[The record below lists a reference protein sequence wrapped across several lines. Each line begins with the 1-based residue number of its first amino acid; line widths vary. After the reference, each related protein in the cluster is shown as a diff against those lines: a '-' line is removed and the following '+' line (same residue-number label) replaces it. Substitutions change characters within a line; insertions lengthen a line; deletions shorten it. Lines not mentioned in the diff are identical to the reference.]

1 MKIFNKDKKKNKEI
15 ILDSKT
21 IESETSIIVDDSIAN
36 KEKIGGQSDLTK
48 DLDKALDANYEK
60 TIDESIIQLEDNLKN
75 DVSEPEK
82 NYDSK
87 QTLIEEDDNTS
98 NNVNDVLIE
107 AKIDLLPANLVIGY
121 YEGMTLKGLKEY
133 INGYVFKYFN
143 APNITSYKILKY
155 NSGFIFEIHDG
166 DYKKSYLNTVINEF
180 NAGRNVVY
188 IKTQNRIAKVIKN
201 YSKIETYMLPEA
213 ENNNHP
219 EAIFPEKATMKPIVT
234 TAFGMVPFGLSI
246 AFMGVTSLF
255 LSYIFKTILGKEEEL
270 SLPVYTM
277 ELPSSYIEKLPLATE
292 IKYVDKVIYSKNVWT
307 KEFKEIKTPK
317 MIQAEKM
324 DFALSK
330 ILAYQNFTNR
340 CFTKSHS
347 LDQCNDSNIFFDK
360 ADFSNDTFIKG
371 VSMEKGLIIVLL
383 KDNESIKY
391 IPEINQNNLLWKTEC
406 SSLEIASLCMAPN
419 VTIKNDAKKINQ
431 IVDISTTDKI
441 SKKEDVI
448 DSVKTIV
455 PVIVAPIVISN
466 KNENKKEANTKE
478 ISKPVKE
485 VVKPTT
491 IKKENIEKTKKVHEI
506 IKDVKTNDIVNTP
519 KINEVNNTL
528 KKIEDSAKPLE
539 NINNVEKS
547 LNFNNLP
554 DNVVVEKK

>member
-1 MKIFNKDKKKNKEI
+1 MKIFNKDKKKNKKIVQE
-15 ILDSKT
+15 SQT
-21 IESETSIIVDDSIAN
+21 IETLNSSVVDDSEVIKEEISDNEDLTHDFNKVLAEKNEKSLDESLLNLETNVKQEQFDNN
-36 KEKIGGQSDLTK
+36 KESITTEENVD
-48 DLDKALDANYEK
+48 
-60 TIDESIIQLEDNLKN
+60 IESIP
-75 DVSEPEK
+75 S
-82 NYDSK
+82 
-87 QTLIEEDDNTS
+87 NTI
-98 NNVNDVLIE
+98 NDVLIE

-180 NAGRNVVY
+180 NADRNVVY

-201 YSKIETYMLPEA
+201 YNKIETYMLPEA
-213 ENNNHP
+213 ENDKHP
-219 EAIFPEKATMKPIVT
+219 DAIFPEKATMKPIVT

-246 AFMGVTSLF
+246 AFMGITSLF

-270 SLPVYTM
+270 SLPTYSM

-292 IKYVDKVIYSKNVWT
+292 IKYVDKVLYSKNSWT

-317 MIQAEKM
+317 MILAEKM
-324 DFALSK
+324 DVALSK
-330 ILAYQNFTNR
+330 IVSYQNFTNK

-360 ADFSNDTFIKG
+360 IDFSVDNFVKN
-371 VSMEKGLIIVLL
+371 VSMEKGLITVLL

-391 IPEINQNNLLWKTEC
+391 IPEINETNLLWKIEC
-406 SSLEIASLCMAPN
+406 SSVDIANLCMAPN
-419 VTIKNDAKKINQ
+419 VLIKNNKKNNNP
-431 IVDISTTDKI
+431 ISETDKKLI
-441 SKKEDVI
+441 SE
-448 DSVKTIV
+448 
-455 PVIVAPIVISN
+455 PII
-466 KNENKKEANTKE
+466 
-478 ISKPVKE
+478 I
-485 VVKPTT
+485 
-491 IKKENIEKTKKVHEI
+491 KENIEESKKIINPSIVQPIMKKENNEKVHKI
-506 IKDVKTNDIVNTP
+506 IKDIKTTDIIKTP
-519 KINEVNNTL
+519 KINEVNKTL

>member
-1 MKIFNKDKKKNKEI
+1 MKIFNKDKKKNKKIDQE
-15 ILDSKT
+15 SQT
-21 IESETSIIVDDSIAN
+21 IETLNSSVVDDSEVKTEEISGN
-36 KEKIGGQSDLTK
+36 EDLTH
-48 DLDKALDANYEK
+48 DFNKALDEK
-60 TIDESIIQLEDNLKN
+60 NEKSIDESLLNLETTVKQEHFDNN
-75 DVSEPEK
+75 QESITTE
-82 NYDSK
+82 SK
-87 QTLIEEDDNTS
+87 VEVESIPSNTI
-98 NNVNDVLIE
+98 NDVLIE

-121 YEGMTLKGLKEY
+121 YEGMTMKGLKEY

-155 NSGFIFEIHDG
+155 NSGLIFEIHDG
-166 DYKKSYLNTVINEF
+166 DYKKSYLNAVINEF

-201 YSKIETYMLPEA
+201 YNKIETYMLPEA
-213 ENNNHP
+213 ENDKHP
-219 EAIFPEKATMKPIVT
+219 DAIFPEKATMKPIVT

-246 AFMGVTSLF
+246 AFMGITSLF

-270 SLPVYTM
+270 SLPTYSM

-292 IKYVDKVIYSKNVWT
+292 IKYVDKVLYSKNSWT

-317 MIQAEKM
+317 MILAEKM
-324 DFALSK
+324 DIALSK
-330 ILAYQNFTNR
+330 IVSYQNFTNK

-360 ADFSNDTFIKG
+360 IDFSVDDFVKN
-371 VSMEKGLIIVLL
+371 VSMEKGLITVLF

-391 IPEINQNNLLWKTEC
+391 IPEINENNLLWKIEC
-406 SSLEIASLCMAPN
+406 SSIDIANLCMAPN
-419 VTIKNDAKKINQ
+419 VVIKNTNKKSI
-431 IVDISTTDKI
+431 ISMEPVNDKETLI
-441 SKKEDVI
+441 
-448 DSVKTIV
+448 KTEKLV
-455 PVIVAPIVISN
+455 NPVIISDT
-466 KNENKKEANTKE
+466 NENKV
-478 ISKPVKE
+478 SP
-485 VVKPTT
+485 
-491 IKKENIEKTKKVHEI
+491 IKKVIKDEKINNDITKKESDNKKVHEI
-506 IKDVKTNDIVNTP
+506 IKDIKTNDIMKTP

>member
-1 MKIFNKDKKKNKEI
+1 MKIFNKDKKKNKNI
-15 ILDSKT
+15 IQESQT
-21 IESETSIIVDDSIAN
+21 IETLNSSVVDDSEVK
-36 KEKIGGQSDLTK
+36 KEEISGNEDLTH
-48 DLDKALDANYEK
+48 DFNKALDEK
-60 TIDESIIQLEDNLKN
+60 NEKSIDESLLNLETTVKQEHFDNNQESITTEEKV
-75 DVSEPEK
+75 DVESIP
-82 NYDSK
+82 S
-87 QTLIEEDDNTS
+87 NTI
-98 NNVNDVLIE
+98 NDVLIE

-121 YEGMTLKGLKEY
+121 YEGMTMKGLKEY

-155 NSGFIFEIHDG
+155 NSGLIFEIHDG
-166 DYKKSYLNTVINEF
+166 DYKKSYLNAVINEF

-201 YSKIETYMLPEA
+201 YNKIETYMLPEA
-213 ENNNHP
+213 ENDKHP
-219 EAIFPEKATMKPIVT
+219 DAIFPEKATMKPIVT

-246 AFMGVTSLF
+246 AFMGITSLF

-270 SLPVYTM
+270 SLPTYSM

-292 IKYVDKVIYSKNVWT
+292 IKYVDKVLYSKNSWT

-317 MIQAEKM
+317 MILAEKM
-324 DFALSK
+324 DIALSK
-330 ILAYQNFTNR
+330 IVSYQNFTNK

-360 ADFSNDTFIKG
+360 IDFSVDDFVKN
-371 VSMEKGLIIVLL
+371 VSMEKGLITVLF

-391 IPEINQNNLLWKTEC
+391 IPEINENNLLWKIEC
-406 SSLEIASLCMAPN
+406 SSIDIANLCMAPN
-419 VTIKNDAKKINQ
+419 VVIKNTNKKSI
-431 IVDISTTDKI
+431 ISMEPVNDKETLI
-441 SKKEDVI
+441 
-448 DSVKTIV
+448 KTEKLV
-455 PVIVAPIVISN
+455 NPVIISDT
-466 KNENKKEANTKE
+466 NENKV
-478 ISKPVKE
+478 SP
-485 VVKPTT
+485 
-491 IKKENIEKTKKVHEI
+491 IKKVIKDEKINNDITKKESDNKKVHEI
-506 IKDVKTNDIVNTP
+506 IKDIKTKDIMKTP